1 MSSNKTLKN
10 AQPRSPRPASR
21 NRVRDMALRGIPL
34 QSISSTANRPQ
45 SRNNRLLT
53 NVQEIKD
60 NCSFFRDKLGKME
73 HMLELKE
80 YPHVEEL
87 KSEIDALKSVIEK
100 CNEEKKEKDKIIK
113 KLNKELE
120 SCNSEKEEI
129 ITKNKAKYE
138 EYYKKDKEYY
148 TKIKQQLLE
157 KCKKENEDNKK
168 LLDEYHAS
176 NKLLKSKIKEL
187 EKKSMNMPATSEELE
202 NKVTNYK
209 ELYLLAQEE
218 VDALKKRDEIR
229 TMLLTEDY
237 EQLTKGLGRTKDY
250 TQETAGS
257 RGLGYEAI
265 MPLENIIDRVRRTL
279 EGLTPKEYYIFKQLD
294 NIQEG
299 YLIGKFFSHYNPHR
313 GKPNLEGIL
322 KGLTKEEFIKNL
334 YKQEPGINLYGNIE
348 IDGITRPMT
357 REEYIEKLNDLWEFG
372 YYRKTH
378 NPGRLQPHHINKIKD
393 NNDYKSTIYISL
405 RGLSSGSVR

>member
-1 MSSNKTLKN
+1 
-10 AQPRSPRPASR
+10 
-21 NRVRDMALRGIPL
+21 
-34 QSISSTANRPQ
+34 
-45 SRNNRLLT
+45 
-53 NVQEIKD
+53 
-60 NCSFFRDKLGKME
+60 ME
-73 HMLELKE
+73 RMLELKE

-120 SCNSEKEEI
+120 REKEEGKDYPLLMSRF
-129 ITKNKAKYE
+129 KNLYVKYG
-138 EYYKKDKEYY
+138 
-148 TKIKQQLLE
+148 
-157 KCKKENEDNKK
+157 DNQK

-237 EQLTKGLGRTKDY
+237 EALTKGLGRTKDY
-250 TQETAGS
+250 SQE
-257 RGLGYEAI
+257 RGMGQEVV
-265 MPLENIIDRVRRTL
+265 MQVENIVDRVRRTL
-279 EGLTPKEYYIFKQLD
+279 EGLTPKEYYIFKKLD
-294 NIQEG
+294 DIQEG
-299 YLIGKFFSHYNPHR
+299 YIIGKFFSHYNPHR
-313 GKPNLEGIL
+313 GKPDLEGVL

-378 NPGRLQPHHINKIKD
+378 IPGRLPHHINKIKD
-393 NNDYKSTIYISL
+393 NNNYKSTIYITL
-405 RGLSSGSVR
+405 RGLSSGFVR

>member
-1 MSSNKTLKN
+1 
-10 AQPRSPRPASR
+10 
-21 NRVRDMALRGIPL
+21 
-34 QSISSTANRPQ
+34 
-45 SRNNRLLT
+45 
-53 NVQEIKD
+53 
-60 NCSFFRDKLGKME
+60 ME
-73 HMLELKE
+73 RMLELKE

-100 CNEEKKEKDKIIK
+100 CNEEKKEKDKILKKCNDEKEEKDKIIK

-120 SCNSEKEEI
+120 REKEEGKDYPLLMSRF
-129 ITKNKAKYE
+129 KNLYVKYG
-138 EYYKKDKEYY
+138 
-148 TKIKQQLLE
+148 
-157 KCKKENEDNKK
+157 DNQK

-218 VDALKKRDEIR
+218 LDALKKRDEIR

-237 EQLTKGLGRTKDY
+237 EALTKGLGRTKDY
-250 TQETAGS
+250 SQESYG
-257 RGLGYEAI
+257 RIGYETI
-265 MPLENIIDRVRRTL
+265 LPLENIIDRVRRML
-279 EGLTPKEYYIFKQLD
+279 EGLTPKEYYIFKELD
-294 NIQEG
+294 YVQEG

-313 GKPNLEGIL
+313 GKPNLEGVL
-322 KGLTKEEFIKNL
+322 KGLSKEEFIKNL
-334 YKQEPGINLYGNIE
+334 YKHEPGINLYGNIE

-357 REEYIEKLNDLWEFG
+357 RDEYIEKLNDLWEFG

-378 NPGRLQPHHINKIKD
+378 IPGRLPHHINKIKD
-393 NNDYKSTIYISL
+393 NNHYKSTIYISL
-405 RGLSSGSVR
+405 RSLASGSVR